1 MRRPDRADVKSSG
14 SGNVG
19 HDRTGSADLSRE
31 NDVQATA
38 GDERRSAD
46 DRPGPLQGIKV
57 IDLTRAIA
65 GPFCGLLL
73 GDLGADVVKLE
84 TSPAGER
91 SRKLEPSAGG
101 QSLYAYAVNRN
112 KRGIVIDLRSDEG
125 KTVLR
130 DLVATCD
137 VLVENFR
144 PGVME
149 KMGFGWDEVSALNP
163 RLVMA
168 RISGFG
174 SDGPYAGRPG
184 LDMIGQA
191 MGGMMH
197 LTGDPDGPPT
207 MAGVYVCDYTTG
219 IYAALAVVSAL
230 FARQATGR
238 GQVVEANLVDTA
250 LPMLHGTIADLLL
263 NGHSA
268 RRMGNRDRHT
278 SPANTFKTSDGQWVM
293 MLAGNQQIWERLAH
307 LVGKPELITDERYL
321 TAPMRNARVD
331 EVEVFAAE
339 WIGARPLREVV
350 DGMAAAGIPC
360 AKCAS
365 VEDVVNDPHLR
376 ARGRIVHVEQP
387 SGISVPVAASAMTL
401 SETPTAIRRGLP
413 NPGQHT
419 AEVLTDWLG
428 YDGARIER
436 LADGKIVFQGSGPV
450 QS

>member
-1 MRRPDRADVKSSG
+1 MNESKR
-14 SGNVG
+14 
-19 HDRTGSADLSRE
+19 
-31 NDVQATA
+31 Q
-38 GDERRSAD
+38 DESKASH
-46 DRPGPLQGIKV
+46 PAGPLAGIKV

-65 GPFCGLLL
+65 GPFCGMLL
-73 GDLGADVVKLE
+73 GDLGADVVKVE

-112 KRGIVIDLRSDEG
+112 KRGIVIDLRSDGG
-125 KTVLR
+125 KALLR
-130 DLVATCD
+130 EMISKAD

-149 KMGFGWDEVSALNP
+149 KMGFGWDVVSTINP

-168 RISGFG
+168 RISGYG
-174 SDGPYAGRPG
+174 SDGPYAQRPG

-207 MAGVYVCDYTTG
+207 IAGVYVCDYTTG
-219 IYAALAVVSAL
+219 IYASLGVVSAL
-230 FARQATGR
+230 FSRQATGR

-263 NGHSA
+263 NGRSA
-268 RRMGNRDRHT
+268 KRMGNRDRHT
-278 SPANTFKTSDGQWVM
+278 SPANTFKTRDGHWVM
-293 MLAGNQQIWERLAH
+293 MLAGNQQIWERLAK
-307 LVGKPELITDERYL
+307 LVGKPELIEDERYL

-331 EVEVFAAE
+331 EVEAFAAD
-339 WIGARPLREVV
+339 WINARDAADVVEV
-350 DGMAAAGIPC
+350 MSASGIPC
-360 AKCAS
+360 AKCAT
-365 VEDVVNDPHLR
+365 VEDIVEDPHLV
-376 ARGRIVHVEQP
+376 ARQRIVHIDQP
-387 SGISVPVAASAMTL
+387 SGVSVPVAASAMKL
-401 SETPTAIRRGLP
+401 SETPTTIRGGLP

-419 AEVLTDWLG
+419 GEVLAQWLG
-428 YDGARIER
+428 YDRSSI
-436 LADGKIVFQGSGPV
+436 DGLIVSQVVFQGAGAA